1 MTTATTPEGPATPG
15 LEAAHA
21 GLPALASRYVDPAD
35 LPWQKVCDGVDMKV
49 LLREADGGASTALF
63 RWQPGASLPEHIH
76 TGIEQTWVLEGS
88 LADHD
93 GECKAG
99 QFVWRP
105 PGSRHRAYAPRGA
118 LLLAMLRTPN
128 QFLDDDGNPV

>member
-1 MTTATTPEGPATPG
+1 
-15 LEAAHA
+15 
-21 GLPALASRYVDPAD
+21 
-35 LPWQKVCDGVDMKV
+35 MKV
-49 LLREADGGASTALF
+49 LLREADGASTALF
-63 RWQPGASLPEHIH
+63 RWQPGAALPEHIH
-76 TGIEQTWVLEGS
+76 IGIEQTWVLEGS

-93 GECKAG
+93 GECEAG

-105 PGSRHRAYAPRGA
+105 PGSCHRAYSPDGA